1 MLRPAVFLDRDGVIN
16 RDTGYV
22 GGISQFFFL
31 DGVEEALRIFKSQGY
46 LTILCTNQS
55 GIARGRYGMDDFL
68 RTSSYM
74 QQCLQLHDAC
84 FDGIYCCP
92 HHPEAKIEKYRLD
105 CECRKPK
112 SGMFKQACLDFDIDI
127 RHSLAAGDR
136 ARDLEGPQSLGVKT
150 LCLIGSNH
158 EERTLIPQALC
169 FDTLLDMAMSLH
181 GFH

>member
-1 MLRPAVFLDRDGVIN
+1 MSTPAIFLDRDGVIN

-22 GGISQFFFL
+22 GSIDQFFFL
-31 DGVEEALRIFKSQGY
+31 DGVKEALRIFKRQGL

-74 QQCLQLHDAC
+74 QQCLQLHEAR

-92 HHPEAKIEKYRLD
+92 HHPQAQVEKYKLD

-112 SGMFKQACLDFDIDI
+112 AGMFKQACFDFDIDLA
-127 RHSLAAGDR
+127 HSLAAGDR
-136 ARDLEGPQSLGVKT
+136 ARDLEGPQSIGVKG
-150 LCLIGSNH
+150 LCLIGSNS
-158 EERTLIPQALC
+158 EEQMLAPQAIC
-169 FDTLLDMAMSLH
+169 FDSLLDMAQNLHSLL
-181 GFH
+181 

>member
-1 MLRPAVFLDRDGVIN
+1 MSNPAIFLDRDGVIN

-22 GGISQFFFL
+22 GTISQFFFL
-31 DGVEEALRIFKSQGY
+31 EGVKEALRLFKSQGY

-55 GIARGRYGMDDFL
+55 GIARGRYGMGDFL

-74 QQCLQLHDAC
+74 QQCLQLHNAR

-92 HHPEAKIEKYRLD
+92 HHPDAQIEKYRLD
-105 CECRKPK
+105 CVCRKPK
-112 SGMFKQACLDFDIDI
+112 NGMFKQACLDFDIDI
-127 RHSLAAGDR
+127 EHSLAAGDR

-158 EERTLIPQALC
+158 KERSLAPQALC
-169 FDTLLDMAMSLH
+169 FDTLLEMAQNIRSYL
-181 GFH
+181 